1 MFQEVSADSGGRGRT
16 LKAALQ
22 RERERW
28 FVIKIQRSDTNE
40 VGEYEVTVTSKLHA
54 QAERTK
60 KQNRE
65 EEPASSGGAEN
76 PEQGIP
82 E

>member
-28 FVIKIQRSDTNE
+28 FVIKIQRSDTKQ

-54 QAERTK
+54 QAGRTK

-65 EEPASSGGAEN
+65 EEPASSGGAEY

>member
-1 MFQEVSADSGGRGRT
+1 MSAHNPLQYVQSHGHT
-16 LKAALQ
+16 VAMSNLKD
-22 RERERW
+22 W
-28 FVIKIQRSDTNE
+28 FPFELKIQRSDTKQ

-54 QAERTK
+54 QAGRTK